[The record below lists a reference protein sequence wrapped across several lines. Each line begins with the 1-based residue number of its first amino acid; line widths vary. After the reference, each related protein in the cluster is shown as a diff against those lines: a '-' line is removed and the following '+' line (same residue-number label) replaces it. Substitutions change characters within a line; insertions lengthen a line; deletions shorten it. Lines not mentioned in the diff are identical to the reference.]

1 MELDIYLFLFWLV
14 ILIIIIANAV
24 NKIHKDIR
32 DLKSRIVYLEDE
44 LYDDC
49 K

>member
-1 MELDIYLFLFWLV
+1 MELDIFIFILVV

-32 DLKSRIVYLEDE
+32 DLKSRIVYLENE